1 MRRSYISPEYQNKA
15 VSGTLNMLEESTFF
29 GAKML
34 EVDDSI
40 KIENQDIIYYQN
52 IDGEQ
57 LDFAIESSFVSYVY
71 SSYDDKEKNHKLI
84 KDPTQPKY
92 QLDINTRWSLRIELK
107 DILSNYLFAT
117 MKKYRTFE
125 GVANDSTKFNDV
137 NVAIHNYIRYNI
149 LNRYKYIG
157 IELYVNYKDLRDQ
170 DILRYKNKWS
180 DEIIINDS
188 TKLTKLQTNLEFDD
202 SSITILFNQ
211 EKPSSEYK
219 FDYYFNITFEKI

>member
-1 MRRSYISPEYQNKA
+1 
-15 VSGTLNMLEESTFF
+15 
-29 GAKML
+29 
-34 EVDDSI
+34 
-40 KIENQDIIYYQN
+40 
-52 IDGEQ
+52 
-57 LDFAIESSFVSYVY
+57 
-71 SSYDDKEKNHKLI
+71 
-84 KDPTQPKY
+84 
-92 QLDINTRWSLRIELK
+92 
-107 DILSNYLFAT
+107 

-170 DILRYKNKWS
+170 DLLRYKNKWS